1 MRPDTLQRRAAPM
14 DGAEALQDGP
24 AAGRG
29 REDISKGNRAMSRIH
44 MIRHGRPAS
53 TWGDADPDPG
63 LDATGAEQAKAAAV
77 ALLALPLSERPTRVV
92 SSPLRR
98 CRETAQPLA
107 DALGVA
113 VEIEPRVGEI
123 PTPTALSDDARP
135 DWLRRAFGGKWSEIQ
150 GDRDYVAWTREVAQ
164 GVASHPGAAVFSH
177 FVALNAA
184 VSAATGGEA
193 VAAFRPDHASVTV
206 FDLVDGALLLVEK
219 GREASTQVL

>member
-1 MRPDTLQRRAAPM
+1 
-14 DGAEALQDGP
+14 
-24 AAGRG
+24 
-29 REDISKGNRAMSRIH
+29 MSRVH

-53 TWGDADPDPG
+53 TWGEADPDPG
-63 LDATGAEQAKAAAV
+63 LDAVGTEQARAV
-77 ALLALPLSERPTRVV
+77 ARTLLALPEPERPSRVI

-113 VEIEPRVGEI
+113 VEIDSRVGEI
-123 PTPTALSDDARP
+123 PTPAGLDAQDRP
-135 DWLRRAFGGKWSEIQ
+135 GWLRQAFQGRWSDIR
-150 GDRDYVAWTREVAQ
+150 GDLDYAAWTREVAQ

-184 VSAATGGEA
+184 VSAATGEEA
-193 VAAFRPDHASVTV
+193 VAAFRPDHVSVTTFNV
-206 FDLVDGALLLVEK
+206 VDGALILVDK